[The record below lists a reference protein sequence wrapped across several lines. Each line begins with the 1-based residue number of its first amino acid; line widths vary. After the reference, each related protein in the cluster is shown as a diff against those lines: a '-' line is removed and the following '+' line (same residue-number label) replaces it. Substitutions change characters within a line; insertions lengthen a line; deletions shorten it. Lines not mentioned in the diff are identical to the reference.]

1 METSELEMTPPDS
14 PKATKEEKKA
24 PAPEDDLLGD
34 LFPKAPP
41 RDRSSIFYDR
51 DYWSNYKT
59 PEEDLLADLFP
70 TAPPRDRSSIFYDR
84 EYWSNYKTPEDSG
97 DTFHAQN
104 GEPKSPE
111 SRARA
116 RERWPRL
123 KAFSKSNCCA

>member
-14 PKATKEEKKA
+14 PKATKEEETKA
-24 PAPEDDLLGD
+24 PA
-34 LFPKAPP
+34 
-41 RDRSSIFYDR
+41 
-51 DYWSNYKT
+51 

-84 EYWSNYKTPEDSG
+84 EYWSNYKVPED
-97 DTFHAQN
+97 TAFHAQN
-104 GEPKSPE
+104 REPKSPE
-111 SRARA
+111 SRAKA

>member
-14 PKATKEEKKA
+14 PKSKEEKKDA
-24 PAPEDDLLGD
+24 PPEEDLLGD

-41 RDRSSIFYDR
+41 H
-51 DYWSNYKT
+51 
-59 PEEDLLADLFP
+59 
-70 TAPPRDRSSIFYDR
+70 DRSSIFYDR
-84 EYWSNYKTPEDSG
+84 EYWSNYKTPEEA
-97 DTFHAQN
+97 TFHAQN

>member
-14 PKATKEEKKA
+14 PKATKEEQKKPEDA
-24 PAPEDDLLGD
+24 PTEDDLLGD
-34 LFPKAPP
+34 LFPTAPP

-59 PEEDLLADLFP
+59 PEEGGQA
-70 TAPPRDRSSIFYDR
+70 
-84 EYWSNYKTPEDSG
+84 
-97 DTFHAQN
+97 FHAQN

-123 KAFSKSNCCA
+123 KGLCKPSCCA

>member
-14 PKATKEEKKA
+14 PKTTKEEQKK
-24 PAPEDDLLGD
+24 PEDTPTVTEDDLLGD

-59 PEEDLLADLFP
+59 PEEGGQA
-70 TAPPRDRSSIFYDR
+70 
-84 EYWSNYKTPEDSG
+84 
-97 DTFHAQN
+97 FHAQN

-123 KAFSKSNCCA
+123 KGLCKPSCCA

>member
-14 PKATKEEKKA
+14 PKATKEEETKA
-24 PAPEDDLLGD
+24 PA
-34 LFPKAPP
+34 
-41 RDRSSIFYDR
+41 
-51 DYWSNYKT
+51 

-104 GEPKSPE
+104 GEPKSPRA
-111 SRARA
+111 RARA

-123 KAFSKSNCCA
+123 KGLCKPSCCA

>member
-59 PEEDLLADLFP
+59 PEEGGQA
-70 TAPPRDRSSIFYDR
+70 
-84 EYWSNYKTPEDSG
+84 
-97 DTFHAQN
+97 FHAQN
-104 GEPKSPE
+104 GAKVAGVAAPRPGN
-111 SRARA
+111 AR
-116 RERWPRL
+116 PRL
-123 KAFSKSNCCA
+123 SVRSKIQLRA

>member
-14 PKATKEEKKA
+14 PKATKEEQKKTEDA
-24 PAPEDDLLGD
+24 PAPAAEEDLLAD
-34 LFPKAPP
+34 LFPTAPP

-59 PEEDLLADLFP
+59 PEEGGQA
-70 TAPPRDRSSIFYDR
+70 
-84 EYWSNYKTPEDSG
+84 
-97 DTFHAQN
+97 FHAQN

-123 KAFSKSNCCA
+123 RGLCKPSCCA

>member
-14 PKATKEEKKA
+14 PKATKEEQKKTEDA
-24 PAPEDDLLGD
+24 PAPAAEEDLLGD

-59 PEEDLLADLFP
+59 PE
-70 TAPPRDRSSIFYDR
+70 
-84 EYWSNYKTPEDSG
+84 DSG

-104 GEPKSPE
+104 GEPKSPRA
-111 SRARA
+111 RARA

-123 KAFSKSNCCA
+123 KGLCKPSCCA

>member
-1 METSELEMTPPDS
+1 MLFFWSYFLQWSHYFLQHFST
-14 PKATKEEKKA
+14 
-24 PAPEDDLLGD
+24 EDDLLGD

-59 PEEDLLADLFP
+59 PEEGGQA
-70 TAPPRDRSSIFYDR
+70 
-84 EYWSNYKTPEDSG
+84 
-97 DTFHAQN
+97 FHAQN

>member
-14 PKATKEEKKA
+14 PKTTKEEQKK
-24 PAPEDDLLGD
+24 PEDTPTVTEDDLLGD

-59 PEEDLLADLFP
+59 PEEGGQA
-70 TAPPRDRSSIFYDR
+70 
-84 EYWSNYKTPEDSG
+84 
-97 DTFHAQN
+97 FHAQN
-104 GEPKSPE
+104 GEPKSPRA
-111 SRARA
+111 RARA

-123 KAFSKSNCCA
+123 KGLCKPSCCA

>member
-14 PKATKEEKKA
+14 PKAKEEKKDA
-24 PAPEDDLLGD
+24 P
-34 LFPKAPP
+34 
-41 RDRSSIFYDR
+41 
-51 DYWSNYKT
+51 

>member
-1 METSELEMTPPDS
+1 MESELEMTPPDS
-14 PKATKEEKKA
+14 PKATKEEQKKSDA
-24 PAPEDDLLGD
+24 PTEDDLLAD

-51 DYWSNYKT
+51 DYWSNYKV
-59 PEEDLLADLFP
+59 
-70 TAPPRDRSSIFYDR
+70 
-84 EYWSNYKTPEDSG
+84 PED
-97 DTFHAQN
+97 TAFHAQN

-123 KAFSKSNCCA
+123 KGLCKPSCCA

>member
-14 PKATKEEKKA
+14 PEAKEEKKDA
-24 PAPEDDLLGD
+24 PA
-34 LFPKAPP
+34 
-41 RDRSSIFYDR
+41 
-51 DYWSNYKT
+51 

-84 EYWSNYKTPEDSG
+84 EYWSNYKVPED
-97 DTFHAQN
+97 TAFHAQN
-104 GEPKSPE
+104 REPKSPE
-111 SRARA
+111 SRAKA

>member
-14 PKATKEEKKA
+14 PKATKEEQKKPEDA
-24 PAPEDDLLGD
+24 PPEDDLLGD

-59 PEEDLLADLFP
+59 PEEGGQA
-70 TAPPRDRSSIFYDR
+70 
-84 EYWSNYKTPEDSG
+84 
-97 DTFHAQN
+97 FHAQN

>member
-14 PKATKEEKKA
+14 PKTTQEQTKA
-24 PAPEDDLLGD
+24 PAPAEEDLLAD
-34 LFPKAPP
+34 LFPTAPP

-59 PEEDLLADLFP
+59 PEEGGQA
-70 TAPPRDRSSIFYDR
+70 
-84 EYWSNYKTPEDSG
+84 
-97 DTFHAQN
+97 FHAQN

-123 KAFSKSNCCA
+123 KGLCKPNCCA

>member
-14 PKATKEEKKA
+14 PKATKEEQTKA
-24 PAPEDDLLGD
+24 PAPAEEDLLAD

-59 PEEDLLADLFP
+59 PEEGGQA
-70 TAPPRDRSSIFYDR
+70 
-84 EYWSNYKTPEDSG
+84 
-97 DTFHAQN
+97 FHAQN
-104 GEPKSPE
+104 GEPKSPRA
-111 SRARA
+111 RARA

>member
-14 PKATKEEKKA
+14 PKSKEEKKDA
-24 PAPEDDLLGD
+24 PPEEDLLGD

-41 RDRSSIFYDR
+41 H
-51 DYWSNYKT
+51 
-59 PEEDLLADLFP
+59 
-70 TAPPRDRSSIFYDR
+70 DRSSIFYDR
-84 EYWSNYKTPEDSG
+84 EYWSNYKTPEEA
-97 DTFHAQN
+97 TFHAQN

-123 KAFSKSNCCA
+123 KGLCKSNCCA